1 SRTGVKEP
9 LKCAD
14 RRARGLLS
22 SRPGRLTTPICP
34 ITAPNL
40 ELAPRPQP
48 RRTPTPHLGHS
59 LARQSPRQSNTM
71 NNYSFLDSNG
81 QHQPRPPPSP
91 SQGSVAGS
99 QVNGAP
105 QNGIPMANGLQSG
118 GQQTDMNHL
127 WAVVQQLSQLL
138 EENKAQTQ
146 GIVNGVAAIQGRAA
160 EEGGPVGIGMR
171 EVNGEIADGLRQGGT
186 TAATRAAEISHL
198 QSQLTT
204 ANSTISTLSAANTSL
219 NALLTDYEAAITLL
233 LDKLRPYA
241 YNQTSAVLAIH
252 KHYQTLL
259 DQERSTSLAL
269 RLEHAEWQAGLSR
282 VAENARAALRS
293 QSEVEEGLRRECKEL
308 AEENRVL
315 RRMVGWEEREGSD
328 DEGDKLQ

>member
-1 SRTGVKEP
+1 
-9 LKCAD
+9 
-14 RRARGLLS
+14 
-22 SRPGRLTTPICP
+22 
-34 ITAPNL
+34 
-40 ELAPRPQP
+40 
-48 RRTPTPHLGHS
+48 
-59 LARQSPRQSNTM
+59 M

-99 QVNGAP
+99 HVNGAQ
-105 QNGIPMANGLQSG
+105 QNGIPMVNGLQSG

-160 EEGGPVGIGMR
+160 EEGGPVGLR
-171 EVNGEIADGLRQGGT
+171 EVNGEIN
-186 TAATRAAEISHL
+186 AATRAAELAHL

-204 ANSTISTLSAANTSL
+204 ANTTISTLSTANASL
-219 NALLTDYEAAITLL
+219 SALLTDYEAALTLL

-241 YNQTSAVLAIH
+241 YSQTSAVLAIH
-252 KHYQTLL
+252 KHYQALL

-282 VAENARAALRS
+282 VADNARAALRG
-293 QSEVEEGLRRECKEL
+293 QSEVEEGLRREAKEL

-315 RRMVGWEEREGSD
+315 RRMVGWEEREGSE
-328 DEGDKLQ
+328 DEGDQA